1 MVSAASHAVDPT
13 PLAVRKVEAA
23 VAKVRSLPAALG
35 RRSRGVGGRVD
46 WWNGGM
52 GRDG

>member
-13 PLAVRKVEAA
+13 PLAARKVEAA
-23 VAKVRSLPAALG
+23 VVKGRSLPAALG

-46 WWNGGM
+46 
-52 GRDG
+52 